1 MRITLH
7 DIHKHYGQVH
17 ANDGIT
23 MEIAPGTIHG
33 VLGENGAGKSTL
45 MKILAGYAAKT
56 SGTIFLDG
64 RPSDFAGPSQATEL
78 GMGML
83 YQDPLDFAPLTVL
96 ENFMMGLAH
105 GIARSEAFYRQKLE
119 DIALHFNFYLNP
131 ETTVRNLTVG
141 ERQQLELV
149 RLLALGVDVLILDE
163 PTTGIS
169 SVQRQ
174 TLFSALRK
182 LAEEQKTILLVSHKF
197 EDVEALCDR
206 VTVLRQ
212 GKVAGEMDRPFET
225 STLLQWMFRS
235 LPQSPPCAPTK
246 ELFHGLALTLE
257 GVAASGGRVG
267 LRPCDIT
274 IRKGEIVGIAGLEGS
289 GQEIFLRVAAGLK
302 KPDQGR
308 IQIEGKDMTR
318 EDHHAFRSEGV
329 TFLPAARLE
338 EGLMPGLTITE
349 HFALGFGRGIRVP
362 RKEATEL
369 AQDGIRRFRIVGEP
383 HTRAESLSGGNQQ
396 RLLLALLPSKPR
408 VLVLEHP
415 TRGLDLDSVSWV
427 WEKLMAF
434 AMGGASILFSSA
446 ELEEILQVADR
457 ILVFFNGVVVKD
469 TRRCDT
475 TLPEVAQAIA
485 GKL

>member
-7 DIHKHYGQVH
+7 DIHKRYGNVR

-33 VLGENGAGKSTL
+33 ILGENGAGKSTL

-56 SGTIFLDG
+56 SGSIFLDG
-64 RPSDFAGPSQATEL
+64 RPSDFAGPWQATEL

-83 YQDPLDFAPLTVL
+83 YQDPLDFAPLTVI

-105 GIARSEAFYRQKLE
+105 GVVRNEAFYRQKLQ
-119 DIALHFNFYLNP
+119 DLTLHFSFYLNP
-131 ETTVRNLTVG
+131 DARVRNLTIG

-149 RLLALGVDVLILDE
+149 RLLALGVNVLILDE

-169 SVQRQ
+169 SLQRQ
-174 TLFSALRK
+174 TLFAALRR
-182 LAEEQKTILLVSHKF
+182 LAEEQKTILLVSHKL
-197 EDVEALCDR
+197 EDVESLCDR

-212 GKVAGEMDRPFET
+212 GKVAGEMGRPFET
-225 STLLQWMFRS
+225 SVLLQWMFRS
-235 LPQSPPCAPTK
+235 LPQSPPCAPNK
-246 ELFHGLALTLE
+246 EVCHELALVLE

-267 LRPCDIT
+267 LQPCNIT
-274 IRKGEIVGIAGLEGS
+274 IRKGEIVGLAGMEGS
-289 GQEIFLRVAAGLK
+289 GQDIFLRVAAGLK

-308 IQIEGKDMTR
+308 IRIEGRDMTG
-318 EDHHAFRSEGV
+318 EDHHAFRLKGV

-349 HFALGFGRGIRVP
+349 HFALGFGRRIRVP
-362 RKEATEL
+362 WKDATEL
-369 AQDGIRRFRIVGEP
+369 AQEGINRFRVVGEP
-383 HTRAESLSGGNQQ
+383 HTKAETLSGGNQQ
-396 RLLLALLPSKPR
+396 RLLLALLPSNPR

-415 TRGLDLDSVSWV
+415 TRGLDMDSVRWV
-427 WEKLMAF
+427 WEKLTAF
-434 AMGGASILFSSA
+434 AAGGASILFSSA

-457 ILVFFNGVVVKD
+457 ILVFFDGMVVKD

-475 TLPEVAQAIA
+475 TLDEVAQAIA
-485 GKL
+485 GKP